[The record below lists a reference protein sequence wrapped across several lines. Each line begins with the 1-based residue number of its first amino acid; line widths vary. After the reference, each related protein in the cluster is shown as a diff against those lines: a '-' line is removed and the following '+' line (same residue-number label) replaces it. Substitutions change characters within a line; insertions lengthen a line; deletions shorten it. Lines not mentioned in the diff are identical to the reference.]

1 MDARSRRGAAAA
13 RAGNRLRRGSRG
25 PWPQRTRG
33 PAQVNASGIVL
44 DVRDRL
50 PLQIFSVSDGRVA
63 NEVQLEFL
71 RQGLTIRVSGSFS
84 RGANGRRA
92 DVSFDNFELFGGDG
106 RRTAEARWL
115 FALVNRFRP
124 ALATG
129 DEATSWLETTYLSP
143 TLRVGRGNK
152 GSVFILQKD
161 DEPSRLDPATF

>member
-1 MDARSRRGAAAA
+1 MRRI
-13 RAGNRLRRGSRG
+13 RDCRGSRG